1 MKKATPVLAAV
12 LLVVAVTSGTV
23 GASALLT
30 GKDVKNGS
38 LTGADIKTGSLGTS
52 LFSGSA
58 RNALHGDRGPRGNRG
73 VTGLVGTHGDVGSNG
88 ATGAEGAAGHAGAAG
103 LAGTSGAPGTAGT
116 NGTAGTAGTA
126 GTNGLAG
133 TAGTNGTN
141 GTNGANGTVTPLA
154 ATGGSIA
161 LAFGAAAPTTV
172 VVLNV
177 PAGKYVVLAKTQLY
191 HSGAGDTVTCTLQAG
206 AITIDQSSIK
216 TLPAL
221 ASVAVPLQAVT
232 TVASPTVLTVQCK
245 VDTASGSADFSSLIA
260 IPTA

>member
-12 LLVVAVTSGTV
+12 LLVLAVTGGTV
-23 GASALLT
+23 GANALLT

-58 RNALHGDRGPRGNRG
+58 QNALHGDRGPRGNRG
-73 VTGLVGTHGDVGSNG
+73 VTGLVGTHGDVGANG
-88 ATGAEGAAGHAGAAG
+88 ATGAEGAAGHAGATGAIG
-103 LAGTSGAPGTAGT
+103 TNGVAGTPGTNGTPGAPGT
-116 NGTAGTAGTA
+116 
-126 GTNGLAG
+126 
-133 TAGTNGTN
+133 
-141 GTNGANGTVTPLA
+141 NGTVTPLA
-154 ATGGSIA
+154 ATGGPIA
-161 LAFGAAAPTTV
+161 LAFGVGPPPTTV
-172 VVLNV
+172 VSLSV

-191 HSGAGDTVTCTLQAG
+191 HSGAGDTVTCTLQADV
-206 AITIDQSSIK
+206 ITIDKSSIK